1 MNIELHI
8 DELVLHGLPAHQR
21 YVIAAALEREL
32 TTLLRAPHAAS
43 SFIAGGEHEQ
53 LEAGEF
59 ARAASAKPNALGAQ
73 VAQAVFAA
81 LQKR

>member
-1 MNIELHI
+1 MNLELNI
-8 DELVLHGLPAHQR
+8 DTLALHGFAPHER

-32 TTLLRAPHAAS
+32 ATLLRAPHAAS
-43 SFIAGGEHEQ
+43 SLIASGEHER

-59 ARAASAKPNALGAQ
+59 VRAPNAKPNALGAQ
-73 VAQAVFAA
+73 VAQTVFAS